1 MRLKSITFRCSEPQL
16 VRLEEAM
23 RSSGAETRTAF
34 ISAAIEEFLN
44 FAEQKDRVELDLFSL
59 VEQVDAVGCGTPFR
73 SQA

>member
-1 MRLKSITFRCSEPQL
+1 
-16 VRLEEAM
+16 M

-34 ISAAIEEFLN
+34 ISTALEEFLN
-44 FAEQKDRVELDLFSL
+44 FAEQKDRGELDLFSL